1 MATRRVVLSLSVAA
15 LALVGIGVWRFMV
28 EPETTS
34 DCAALAEMI
43 AYSRS
48 QSERT
53 ADSMNDLVGEPDRF
67 LAEQRQRLE
76 RQSEFPTR
84 IVDQGLRSIA
94 ESLNRL
100 DVDLIRAW
108 TITAEPQN
116 TNSDSATAEFLR
128 AYSLYTAQRGELIG
142 QAEVVC
148 PGVST

>member
-1 MATRRVVLSLSVAA
+1 
-15 LALVGIGVWRFMV
+15 
-28 EPETTS
+28 
-34 DCAALAEMI
+34 
-43 AYSRS
+43 
-48 QSERT
+48 
-53 ADSMNDLVGEPDRF
+53 MNDLVAEPDRF
-67 LAEQRQRLE
+67 LDEHRQRLE
-76 RQSEFPTR
+76 RQREFPTR

-108 TITAEPQN
+108 TITAEPEN

-128 AYSLYTAQRGELIG
+128 AYSLYTAQRDELIG